1 MKDKD
6 SKLLWESYLNES
18 EWNPLDG
25 KWEVDEGGIKA
36 SGTIRS
42 LMKLT
47 KDIEAVEYSVSKLK
61 PLAKDLNN
69 PEDDHY
75 IRSGDTWVPFA
86 KATPEEQQAAR
97 EEDEERTDAADFEY
111 HITVAMDGEA
121 PIAVVDG
128 NHRVLKA
135 AKLGMS
141 TINAKLI
148 SKEQLKS

>member
-1 MKDKD
+1 MNDI
-6 SKLLWESYLNES
+6 KLIWEAYLNES
-18 EWNPLDG
+18 EFNPLDG
-25 KWEVDEGGIKA
+25 NWEVDEGGIKA
-36 SGTIRS
+36 SGTVRS
-42 LMKLT
+42 LMNLT
-47 KDIEAVEYSVSKLK
+47 KDIEEVEYPVSKLK

-75 IRSGDTWVPFA
+75 IKSGDTWVDFA

-111 HITVAMDGEA
+111 PVIVAMDGKA
-121 PIAVVDG
+121 PLAVVDG
-128 NHRVLKA
+128 NHRVVKA

-148 SKEQLKS
+148 PKEQLPGK

>member
-6 SKLLWESYLNES
+6 SKLLWEAYLNES
-18 EWNPLDG
+18 EWTPLDG
-25 KWEVDEGGIKA
+25 KWELDEGGIKA
-36 SGTIRS
+36 SGTVRS
-42 LMKLT
+42 LMNLT
-47 KDIEAVEYSVSKLK
+47 KDIEEVEYPVQPLR

-69 PEDDHY
+69 PADDHY
-75 IRSGDTWVPFA
+75 IRSGDTWVPFP

-111 HITVAMDGEA
+111 PIIVAMDGEA